1 MKKLITCPIQFCLAE
16 LQYEVSPENAKI
28 LGATKCSLIEGE
40 VDCEQ
45 ECIVRMRARQEA
57 KMAHAANHVEEVEG

>member
-16 LQYEVSPENAKI
+16 LEYEVSPENARI
-28 LGATKCSLIEGE
+28 LGATRCSLIEGE

-45 ECIVRMRARQEA
+45 ECIARMKHRQDA
-57 KMAHAANHVEEVEG
+57 KMAHVVNYGEELEV